1 MKIGELA
8 KKVNCSVQAIRLYEK
23 EGLMP
28 EPQRTESGYRI
39 YGEDDLNRLIF
50 IKNSQAIGLTLKK
63 IKELLGLF
71 ETDGAMGINAKIVLK
86 KEIDDLNEK
95 IKTFTSVKSFLEQ
108 LDSSCEGSMSIDS
121 CPIMNK
127 LQESN
132 FNEANR
138 EEN

>member
-23 EGLMP
+23 EGLIP
-28 EPQRTESGYRI
+28 EPDRTESGYRV
-39 YGEDDLNRLIF
+39 YGDEYLERLSF

-71 ETDGAMGINAKIVLK
+71 EQDGAKGINAKIVLK
-86 KEIDDLNEK
+86 KEIDTLNEK
-95 IKTFTSVKSFLEQ
+95 IETFSSVKSFLEQ
-108 LDSSCEGSMSIDS
+108 LDSSCEGSMPIES

-127 LQESN
+127 IQEGEFKKESS
-132 FNEANR
+132 
-138 EEN
+138 EES